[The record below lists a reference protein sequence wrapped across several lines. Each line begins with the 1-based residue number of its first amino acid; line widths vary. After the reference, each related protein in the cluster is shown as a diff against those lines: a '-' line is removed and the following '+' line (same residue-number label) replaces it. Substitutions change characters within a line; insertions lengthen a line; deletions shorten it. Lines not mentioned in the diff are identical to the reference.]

1 MRHLLTAALCL
12 LTLPATAGTRA
23 VVQDHAL
30 PRVAGFAQAAQAL
43 DAAAAQDC
51 RADTLR
57 PAYQATFD
65 AWMGLSHLGL
75 GLLEEDGRALTI
87 AFWPDSRGLVR
98 RTVQR
103 LRAEEDAAVDRPER
117 FAEVS
122 IAGRGLFALERL
134 LYEPDD
140 DGNGEYTCRLA
151 QAIAGD
157 LSRLAQEIETGWR
170 TDFADQL
177 LNAGAEGNSRFLT
190 AREASQALYTALVTG
205 LEFTADQRLGRP
217 MGRFD
222 APRPQVAEARRS
234 GRPLRNVILSL
245 EALRDLA
252 LALADQPVP
261 ETEAAFATALQTA
274 RALDDPLLAGVADPS
289 GRLRV
294 EVLKNRIEETRAAA
308 AQEIGTA
315 LGVSVGFNATDGD

>member
-75 GLLEEDGRALTI
+75 GPLEEDGRALTI
-87 AFWPDSRGLVR
+87 AFWPDSRGLVG

-134 LYEPDD
+134 LYEPDN

-157 LSRLAQEIETGWR
+157 LSRLAQEIETAWR

-234 GRPLRNVILSL
+234 GRPVRQWSSRFTAFPCVFSAFPCGSTALTEDRCNQAAAGGRSPSPRRSTVRSRK
-245 EALRDLA
+245 ALRRNKGVRRHCLS
-252 LALADQPVP
+252 
-261 ETEAAFATALQTA
+261 F
-274 RALDDPLLAGVADPS
+274 LLCFHCFS
-289 GRLRV
+289 FFFFFFFFFFF
-294 EVLKNRIEETRAAA
+294 I
-308 AQEIGTA
+308 
-315 LGVSVGFNATDGD
+315 